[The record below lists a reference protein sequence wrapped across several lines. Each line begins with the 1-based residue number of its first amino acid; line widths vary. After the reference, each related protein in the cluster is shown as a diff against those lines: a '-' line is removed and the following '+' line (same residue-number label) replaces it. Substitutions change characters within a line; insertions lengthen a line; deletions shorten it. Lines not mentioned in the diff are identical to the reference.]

1 MWKFRSM
8 RVPVA
13 GTAELADNERVTR
26 VGRVLRRYRVD
37 ELPQLLNVIAGDMS
51 LVGPRPERPEIAER
65 ILEEVPD
72 FDLRCMLRPGMAGLA
87 QILVEYD
94 SRPAVKLRYDL
105 TYMCSWSVWL
115 DVRLLFRSVA
125 AALSGSGM

>member
-1 MWKFRSM
+1 
-8 RVPVA
+8 
-13 GTAELADNERVTR
+13 
-26 VGRVLRRYRVD
+26 
-37 ELPQLLNVIAGDMS
+37 
-51 LVGPRPERPEIAER
+51 
-65 ILEEVPD
+65 
-72 FDLRCMLRPGMAGLA
+72 MLRPGMAGLA

-105 TYMCSWSVWL
+105 TYMCSWSLWL